1 MKTVRNLDDVIIEVF
16 PLLAKKEKKISE
28 IEKEFLNLMNNAEK
42 YDIDEMYIAGIYYYF
57 FPCNSNLAKNTE
69 TNFWFEK
76 FKNSEEYTEYDFA
89 IDILV
94 ILKEYIKNKDEEVFN
109 KNSIKVA
116 NKFGTYKHM
125 NLYLYLTKDIFKE
138 LIYHITSFLLRDLTY
153 FSVVLSIDI
162 KEDDDLS
169 DISTIN
175 RIFTKQLS
183 YEELKMIDTKNIIN
197 DMDALSKRVEELT
210 IDINNKDKKIKQLN
224 DDIIKKE
231 KIIKDLTDD
240 KLKKDEECEHLR
252 KDMVNIK
259 EKLDKMYMMNTLKYS
274 IKYIYRMFYEKYGK
288 EKKDSNMY
296 NEIGQLKSL
305 LMLPEFKAKY
315 KYLYDFIDYITSSDL
330 CELNNSICPSLD
342 TRCFDD
348 ISKYLKN
355 ELIQMDNVTSF
366 IKNLPNIENYIN
378 LEIKYFFSKEKLEK
392 KINENYNFSEIF
404 DKVISI

>member
-69 TNFWFEK
+69 KNFWFEK

-252 KDMVNIK
+252 KELVNIK
-259 EKLDKMYMMNTLKYS
+259 EKLDKMYMMNTLKYT

-315 KYLYDFIDYITSSDL
+315 KYLYDFIDYVTSSDL

-366 IKNLPNIENYIN
+366 IKNLPDIENYIN
-378 LEIKYFFSKEKLEK
+378 LEIKYFFNKEKLEK

>member
-16 PLLAKKEKKISE
+16 PLLAKKEKKIFD
-28 IEKEFLNLMNNAEK
+28 IEKEFLNLMNNADK
-42 YDIDEMYIAGIYYYF
+42 NDIDEMYIAGIYYYF

-76 FKNSEEYTEYDFA
+76 FKSNKEYTEYDFA

-94 ILKEYIKNKDEEVFN
+94 ILKEYIKNKDEEAFN
-109 KNSIKVA
+109 KNSIIVA

-183 YEELKMIDTKNIIN
+183 YDELKMIDTKNIIN
-197 DMDALSKRVEELT
+197 DMNALSKRVEELT
-210 IDINNKDKKIKQLN
+210 VDINNKDKIIKKLN
-224 DDIIKKE
+224 DDILKKE
-231 KIIKDLTDD
+231 KIIKDLTNESI
-240 KLKKDEECEHLR
+240 KKDEEIERLK

-259 EKLDKMYMMNTLKYS
+259 EKLDKMHMVDTLKYS
-274 IKYIYRMFYEKYGK
+274 MKYIYRMFYEKYGK
-288 EKKDSNMY
+288 EKNDSNMY
-296 NEIGQLKSL
+296 NEIGQLKSI
-305 LMLPEFKAKY
+305 LMLPEFKTKY
-315 KYLYDFIDYITSSDL
+315 KYLYDFIDYVTSGDL
-330 CELNNSICPSLD
+330 CELNKSICPPLD

-355 ELIQMDNVTSF
+355 DLVQTDNIVSF
-366 IKNLPNIENYIN
+366 IKNLPGIGNYIN
-378 LEIKYFFSKEKLEK
+378 LEIKYFFSKETLEK
-392 KINENYNFSEIF
+392 KINESYNFSEIF